1 VFLTVAMVNAASMAV
16 KSRRADGFA
25 ESERH
30 ADAAM
35 VKRRVGINIFG
46 GLEVYDQRML
56 SAHYRTRHKAR
67 SEGIGSRCN
76 AESA

>member
-1 VFLTVAMVNAASMAV
+1 MVNAASMAV

-35 VKRRVGINIFG
+35 KRAVGINIFG

-56 SAHYRTRHKAR
+56 SADYRTRHKAR
-67 SEGIGSRCN
+67 SEGMGSRCN
-76 AESA
+76 AESS